1 MQNKTLYVYQ
11 LNTLKNALIKKISI
25 QTAPCVFIHA
35 SKDISLSLTLRI
47 YLLATYLR
55 KSRFRISTGG
65 TLLKNEF

>member
-25 QTAPCVFIHA
+25 QTAPWVFIYA

-65 TLLKNEF
+65 TLLKNKF